1 MESIDNPFYFGGTH
15 LHTSSSLDASGD
27 GNTKTGPDEAYGSA
41 KGETVVGDDGTANRM
56 SRPRT
61 GYLSV

>member
-15 LHTSSSLDASGD
+15 LHTSSFLDAFGD
-27 GNTKTGPDEAYGSA
+27 GNTKIGPDEAYRFA
-41 KGETVVGDDGTANRM
+41 NRETVVGDDGTANRM

-61 GYLSV
+61 GYFTV